1 VLPQEKKHILLRK
14 EHRLNELKD
23 RHTIALGNYKKTI
36 KEQLFSN
43 QDAVSRNVTESLI
56 NVQSA
61 SARHHREA
69 GLQQNNLHEISTKI
83 ATSVSS
89 HEDFK
94 TAMRQW
100 SNDMTTDLRD
110 SATHRIASL
119 AAYSEKQFK
128 STREQNNVR
137 LKQEL
142 KELES
147 HHDGKIADAMEE
159 NKQEIYRLRKSWN
172 VTINDNLDLISR
184 LRNNVADFRETD
196 RCTRKIL
203 HDMQNQNSNIVVP
216 LESKQK
222 SLQQLN
228 YDLDSYQVQKQDL
241 DTQKQ
246 KLRHAEAEL
255 KEIEWNH
262 EVLFQKLEALQKDH
276 HTQKK
281 RFHQAIYSAQQ
292 QSNFTNML
300 LEERIRKLSKKGDKS
315 TAAIIEILQRANID
329 IDAIENSKVQLSD
342 VIKDKNNTLQALQEE
357 LKSITAAK
365 LNMVKKSQDLVDR
378 YSSNRSSKV
387 NVKS

>member
-1 VLPQEKKHILLRK
+1 
-14 EHRLNELKD
+14 
-23 RHTIALGNYKKTI
+23 
-36 KEQLFSN
+36 
-43 QDAVSRNVTESLI
+43 
-56 NVQSA
+56 
-61 SARHHREA
+61 
-69 GLQQNNLHEISTKI
+69 
-83 ATSVSS
+83 
-89 HEDFK
+89 
-94 TAMRQW
+94 
-100 SNDMTTDLRD
+100 
-110 SATHRIASL
+110 
-119 AAYSEKQFK
+119 
-128 STREQNNVR
+128 
-137 LKQEL
+137 
-142 KELES
+142 
-147 HHDGKIADAMEE
+147 
-159 NKQEIYRLRKSWN
+159 
-172 VTINDNLDLISR
+172 
-184 LRNNVADFRETD
+184 
-196 RCTRKIL
+196 
-203 HDMQNQNSNIVVP
+203 MQNQNSNIVVP